1 MLFCDLF
8 EFNHKLRIVFHYN
21 LYANSDFELSFV
33 RMINGDVSTKTT

>member
-21 LYANSDFELSFV
+21 FYANSFELSFV
-33 RMINGDVSTKTT
+33 RMINSDISTKTT